1 MRTARNGA
9 DALRTALRAEDG
21 TVAELLGPGGSVPER
36 LDGPGPAQIAAGGP
50 RAQSREADYELL
62 IEMIHEG
69 SRLHYGEPSVVRT
82 EDRDLALLVGDQL
95 YALGLARL
103 ASLGDLEAVAE
114 LADVISLVAQAHV
127 AADSELA
134 DAVWEAGAAAV
145 GWGASAEH
153 GAAKTLARAGDAGAA
168 AALRVSAVA
177 VRDARLDLDDRLP
190 RALQ

>member
-1 MRTARNGA
+1 
-9 DALRTALRAEDG
+9 
-21 TVAELLGPGGSVPER
+21 
-36 LDGPGPAQIAAGGP
+36 
-50 RAQSREADYELL
+50 
-62 IEMIHEG
+62 
-69 SRLHYGEPSVVRT
+69 
-82 EDRDLALLVGDQL
+82 
-95 YALGLARL
+95 
-103 ASLGDLEAVAE
+103 
-114 LADVISLVAQAHV
+114 VAQAHV

-168 AALRVSAVA
+168 AALRAYALA